1 MIKETEM
8 LKRKRALENRL
19 LLRNITVLYADNDC
33 PIVFIITKD
42 MSASD
47 VSSVLASE
55 GFELSRTPENGVY
68 ASKGYWCELKR
79 YACAENNNTSEGEKI
94 WTRKPRENYR
104 N

>member
-47 VSSVLASE
+47 VSSVLA
-55 GFELSRTPENGVY
+55 
-68 ASKGYWCELKR
+68 
-79 YACAENNNTSEGEKI
+79 
-94 WTRKPRENYR
+94 
-104 N
+104 